1 MMGFSTT
8 RGIAA
13 IRRRRAWA
21 VAALAA
27 ALTATGLAVTTA
39 TGLAVT
45 GTVPDAPKAH
55 AQPCSTAN
63 PPANAADPITLSWSS
78 NEAIQTNFTNA
89 RRAEGCPPL
98 TLPPGYDNMTPQEQ
112 MLSLFNSERTVR
124 GLPDLRL
131 DRTLLSQIALN
142 HNREM
147 VEYEYFDHSSPV
159 NLGLAFFGGRLTVNE
174 VLAPPKVT
182 ATGENI
188 AAGSR
193 NSAEAVY
200 SFMYFDGPGA
210 RNGACTPTD
219 SSGCWGHRKTIL
231 GSFNWVGIG
240 VTLNAVGSQWTN
252 YYTADFVTAPDY
264 TPPAKA
270 DTAPPL
276 MGQISYSGG
285 TATVIG
291 VADNPGDGSSMG
303 PNPDTAGITQVVF
316 YVNRISRRTGGGFNT
331 VVAAQAAPRSGTWTA
346 SIAVSPGDVLHAVA
360 VDGSGNFI
368 DRQLAL
374 LPQGL

>member
-1 MMGFSTT
+1 MAGFSTK

-13 IRRRRAWA
+13 VRRRRGWA

-27 ALTATGLAVTTA
+27 ALTTTGFAVTAATG
-39 TGLAVT
+39 
-45 GTVPDAPKAH
+45 H
-55 AQPCSTAN
+55 AQAAAVPGEPIAYTQTCSTAN
-63 PPANAADPITLSWSS
+63 PPANAADPRTLNWTTDA
-78 NEAIQTNFTNA
+78 AIQANFTSA
-89 RRAEGCPPL
+89 RRAEGCPAL
-98 TLPPGYDNMTPQEQ
+98 ILPGDFSSMSPQEQ
-112 MLSLFNSERTVR
+112 MLTLFNSERTVR
-124 GLPDLRL
+124 GLHALKL
-131 DRTLLSQIALN
+131 DKTLLSQIALN
-142 HNREM
+142 HNKEM
-147 VEYEYFDHSSPV
+147 AEYEYFDHSSPV
-159 NLGLAFFGGRLTVNE
+159 NLGLAFFGGRLTVND

-200 SFMYFDGPGA
+200 SFMYYDGPGA
-210 RNGACTPTD
+210 NNGACTPTD
-219 SSGCWGHRKTIL
+219 LSGCWGHRKAIL

-240 VTLNAVGSQWTN
+240 VTLNAAGSQWTN

-291 VADNPGDGSSMG
+291 VADNPGDRNSKGA
-303 PNPDTAGITQVVF
+303 NPDTAGITQVVF

-331 VVAAQAAPRSGTWTA
+331 VVAAQAAPGSGTWTA

-368 DRQLAL
+368 DKQLAL